1 MCTACVSFI
10 LVGMTRA
17 GARQQQQRRRRLDW
31 MVEAVDVLLLLLLL
45 LEVAVV
51 VVVVAVVERPLLVD
65 LARAVVV
72 EADLADGFLAFAL
85 AALLFLPMMEGATG
99 NCCRGGA
106 AGNWDDGWWQ
116 MADDLLKG
124 QARSEEDSRRGR
136 RECVMS
142 LC

>member
-1 MCTACVSFI
+1 MYTACVSFI

-17 GARQQQQRRRRLDW
+17 GASRRRLDW

-45 LEVAVV
+45 LLLLEVAVA
-51 VVVVAVVERPLLVD
+51 VVAVVERPLLVD

-99 NCCRGGA
+99 NYCRGGE

-116 MADDLLKG
+116 MADDPLKG

-142 LC
+142 LY